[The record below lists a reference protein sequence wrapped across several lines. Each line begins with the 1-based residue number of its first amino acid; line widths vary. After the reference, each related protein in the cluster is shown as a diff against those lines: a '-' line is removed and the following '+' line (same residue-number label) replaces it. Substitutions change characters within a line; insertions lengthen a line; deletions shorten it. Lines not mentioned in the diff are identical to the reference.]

1 MVIESDCLVMVQ
13 AIRSKVHMVSPFG
26 LLVEDCRR
34 LMKELNTTTLFY
46 IKRSANM
53 VAHELARASY
63 SFPDRV
69 FDRIFV
75 RVDVQIALL
84 KDSV

>member
-1 MVIESDCLVMVQ
+1 MPLV
-13 AIRSKVHMVSPFG
+13 
-26 LLVEDCRR
+26 LD
-34 LMKELNTTTLFY
+34 LNTVKLFF

-69 FDRIFV
+69 FDRSFV
-75 RVDVQIALL
+75 PIGVENAL
-84 KDSV
+84 KADCY